1 MERKPQEKPH
11 RWETFLRWLTM
22 LDKSPQEH
30 VIDYLQQVETRLQRL
45 ERSLQ
50 QDRPGQ

>member
-1 MERKPQEKPH
+1 MEREAEKKPH

-45 ERSLQ
+45 ERSVL
-50 QDRPGQ
+50 QDRHGQ